1 MSSPELSA
9 EPIDLVVAEQHAGLR
24 LDFYLAQQFPTYSRV
39 LLRKAINAAGVRV
52 AGKRIKASYHVNTG
66 DQVSVALPPLAR
78 PGPQPEDI
86 PLTILY
92 EDEWLVAINKPPG
105 MVVHPAK
112 GHWSGTLT
120 SALQHHFNQ
129 LSSIA
134 GPTRPGV
141 VHRLDRD
148 TSGVI
153 VAAKSDRAHL
163 SLGAQFEQ
171 RLVQKSYFAIVVGQP
186 DKDRDV
192 IELPIG
198 FHPHQREKMAVRRDD
213 PESRA
218 AQSFYEVIERF
229 DGFAVV
235 RITPK
240 TGRTHQI
247 RVHLASIDAPVLA
260 DKLYGGRDR
269 VLRGEI
275 RRQLEDTTLLLDRQ
289 ALHAER
295 LELSH
300 PETGQRLVFEAPLPD
315 DLLAVLTELRTYR
328 ALPRRGIRMR

>member
-9 EPIDLVVAEQHAGLR
+9 EPIDLVVAEEHAGQR
-24 LDFYLAQQFPTYSRV
+24 LDFYLAQQFPAYSRV

-52 AGKRIKASYHVNTG
+52 ADKRTKASYHVRSG
-66 DQVSVALPPLAR
+66 DRISVALPPMAR
-78 PGPQPEDI
+78 PGPMPEDI

-92 EDEWLVAINKPPG
+92 EDDWLVAINKPPG

-129 LSSIA
+129 LSTIG
-134 GPTRPGV
+134 GPTRPGI

-153 VAAKSDRAHL
+153 VAAKNDRAHL
-163 SLGAQFEQ
+163 SLGAQFEG
-171 RLVQKSYFAIVVGQP
+171 RAVKKEYFALVVGQP
-186 DKDRDV
+186 DKDRDH
-192 IELPIG
+192 IDLPIG
-198 FHPHQREKMAVRRDD
+198 YHPHQREKMAVRRDD
-213 PESRA
+213 PESRS
-218 AQSFYEVIERF
+218 AQSFYEVLERF
-229 DGFAVV
+229 DGFAAV

-247 RVHLASIDAPVLA
+247 RVHLASISTPVLA
-260 DKLYGGRDR
+260 DKQYGGRDR
-269 VLRGEI
+269 VTRGEI
-275 RRQLEDTTLLLDRQ
+275 RRQPDDTTLLLERQ
-289 ALHAER
+289 ALHATR

-300 PETGQRLVFEAPLPD
+300 PETGRPLVFEAPLPD
-315 DLLAVLTELRTYR
+315 DLQAVLTELRQYR
-328 ALPRRGIRMR
+328 ALRRR